1 MNETDEEALSWAGD
15 ADRAQMPLP
24 KRSGRQGA
32 SSSRQRSSS
41 GGAEKTTRFAQVKPA
56 SSKDGAN
63 KSRSREDEGLSSAA
77 LIGLGA
83 LGGAML
89 LETIA
94 WLITALRNPITIS
107 DALGQ
112 TMFTLGLW
120 FAVLA
125 PVLWFTLAWLI
136 WRRRR
141 LGWLF
146 LALLVGVLILLP
158 WPYFSWAG

>member
-24 KRSGRQGA
+24 KRSGPQGA
-32 SSSRQRSSS
+32 SSSRQ
-41 GGAEKTTRFAQVKPA
+41 KPA
-56 SSKDGAN
+56 SKGAAKEARAAAKKPKSSKDAGQAAAAAGN
-63 KSRSREDEGLSSAA
+63 EGLSSAA

-125 PVLWFTLAWLI
+125 PVLWFTLAWLL
-136 WRRRR
+136 WRERR

-146 LALLVGVLILLP
+146 LALLVGVLVMLP

>member
-32 SSSRQRSSS
+32 SSSRQ
-41 GGAEKTTRFAQVKPA
+41 KPA
-56 SSKDGAN
+56 SKGAAKEARAAAKKP
-63 KSRSREDEGLSSAA
+63 KSSEDAGQAAAAAGNEGLSSAA

-125 PVLWFTLAWLI
+125 PVLWFALAWLI
-136 WRRRR
+136 WRERR
-141 LGWLF
+141 LGRLF
-146 LALLVGVLILLP
+146 LALLVGVLVMLP